1 MRPSILVA
9 ACVRSLEALQW
20 AQGELNMC
28 DTLYC
33 ASAGSFFG
41 KNSDR
46 QPDEP
51 QSVCIV
57 QRRTPSE
64 TATIGGR
71 SYPASDAGLAFVLSK
86 PSWMAGGEMGVNEKG
101 VAIGNEAVFSRF
113 KPARDG
119 VLGMDI
125 LRAALGASE
134 SAKAAVDFI
143 CAFVETYDQGGNGS
157 LRGSLYY
164 DNSFII
170 SDPHEAFILETAGRR
185 WAWRAIEGRDAIS
198 NAYCIEEDYKRLD
211 TQTRKEIAPVNER
224 AACSDEADPGRKGEK
239 ESFKAHMENR
249 FYLNFTKGEERRA
262 LSLSLLDGFQAGVD
276 ASEGSAVLK
285 FFDILRSHGP
295 YEPRSPW
302 KNHMKS
308 LCVHAGGIP
317 ASATTAS
324 FVVDYRGADSA
335 ILWFTGTSYPCV
347 SLYKPML
354 LVKGEFMPLW
364 ADYEY
369 AEGSARSEAYWRRWK
384 KWLAASRAFLR
395 GEDAAFAAGLDQ
407 AQESLAMIANK
418 ALSDIAALGDF
429 ASLPVLRQEAGA
441 VIAGWEKDIGL

>member
-1 MRPSILVA
+1 
-9 ACVRSLEALQW
+9 
-20 AQGELNMC
+20 MC

-33 ASAGSFFG
+33 AAAGLFFG

-51 QSVCIV
+51 QSICIV
-57 QRRTPSE
+57 PRRTPSE
-64 TATIGGR
+64 SATLGGR
-71 SYPASDAGLAFVLSK
+71 SFPVSDAGLAFVLSK

-113 KPARDG
+113 KPAKDG

-143 CAFVETYDQGGNGS
+143 CAFVEKFDQGGNGS

-170 SDPHEAFILETAGRR
+170 SDPHGAFILETAGRR

-198 NAYCIEEDYKRLD
+198 NAYCIDEDYKRLD
-211 TQTRKEIAPVNER
+211 AQTRKEIAPVNER

-239 ESFKAHMENR
+239 ESFKARMENR
-249 FYLNFTKGEERRA
+249 FYLKFSKGEERRA
-262 LSLSLLDGFQAGVD
+262 LSLSLLDTFQAGVGK
-276 ASEGSAVLK
+276 AAPVLE

-295 YEPRSPW
+295 YDPHRPW
-302 KNHMKS
+302 KRHMES

-324 FVVDYRGADSA
+324 FVVEYRGADSA
-335 ILWFTGTSYPCV
+335 IVWFTGTSYPCV

-354 LVKGEFMPLW
+354 LVKGGFIPLW
-364 ADYEY
+364 ADYDY
-369 AEGSARSEAYWRRWK
+369 TEGADKSESYWRRWK
-384 KWLAASRAFLR
+384 KWLEISRASLR
-395 GEDAAFAAGLDQ
+395 AKDDSFAAGRGQ

-418 ALSDIAALGDF
+418 ALSDISALGDL

>member
-1 MRPSILVA
+1 
-9 ACVRSLEALQW
+9 
-20 AQGELNMC
+20 MC

-33 ASAGSFFG
+33 AAAGSFFG

-51 QSVCIV
+51 QSICVV
-57 QRRTPSE
+57 PRRTPSE
-64 TATIGGR
+64 KATIGGT
-71 SYPASDAGLAFVLSK
+71 SFPVSDAGFAFVLSK

-113 KPARDG
+113 KPAKDG

-143 CAFVETYDQGGNGS
+143 CAFIEKYDQGGNGS

-170 SDPHEAFILETAGRR
+170 SDPHGAFILETAGRR

-239 ESFKAHMENR
+239 ESFKASMENR
-249 FYLNFTKGEERRA
+249 FYLRFTKGEDRRA
-262 LSLSLLDGFQAGVD
+262 ISLSLLDTFQASAKAATAGATAAIGGGAN
-276 ASEGSAVLK
+276 ASDSSAVLK
-285 FFDILRSHGP
+285 FFDILRSHGL
-295 YEPRSPW
+295 YDPRRPW

-308 LCVHAGGIP
+308 LCVHAGGVP
-317 ASATTAS
+317 PTATTAS
-324 FVVDYRGADSA
+324 FVVEYRGADSA
-335 ILWFTGTSYPCV
+335 IVWFTGTSRPCR

-354 LVKGEFMPLW
+354 LVRGEFIPLW
-364 ADYEY
+364 ADYDY
-369 AEGSARSEAYWRRWK
+369 AEGSAGSEAYWRRWK
-384 KWLAASRAFLR
+384 KWLDASRAHLR
-395 GEDAAFAAGLDQ
+395 AGDDSFAAGLGQ

-418 ALSDIAALGDF
+418 ALSDISALGDL
-429 ASLPVLRQEAGA
+429 ASLPVLRQESGA